1 MKKLALISVNDKTG
15 IIDFAKELQEQFNF
29 EIIST
34 GKTAQLL
41 AEKGLKITSVSDF
54 TKFPEILDGRV
65 KTLHPKIFGGILA
78 DTSNKTHLK
87 EIKSLGI
94 SPISMVIVNLY
105 PFEKER
111 TIEQIDIGGVSL
123 IRAGAKNYASVTV
136 VSDINDYSL
145 VLDEMTNNKGEVSL
159 EMKKRLA
166 AKAFRTT
173 AYYDTLISEYLCKKD
188 FDEKFVL
195 GFSKTMDLR
204 YGENP
209 HQKGAFYS
217 KTLFKTPISD
227 FKKMQGKELSF
238 NNILDIDAT
247 ISCLSYL
254 DSKRPVAVVIKH
266 TNPCGA
272 AYGENITFAFEKAWK
287 GDSLAA
293 FGGIVGVNRE
303 VDEKLSKKML
313 SKGFFEVLVCPE
325 ISDEALKIFSV
336 KKNLRIMVNADLKN
350 LKVNN
355 ELDFKHVR
363 GGILLQEPDTY
374 KLNAGDL
381 KIVTRKRPTDLQM
394 NNLLLAW
401 ELARV
406 SKSNTIVLVKNEALV
421 SSGVGQQDRKRCCE
435 LAVSKAGKRAKNCV
449 CASDAFFPFSDGP
462 EILIKAGVA
471 AIIQPG
477 GSIRDQETIDL
488 CNKHKV
494 AMVFTG
500 VRCFK
505 H

>member
-1 MKKLALISVNDKTG
+1 MKKLALISVYDKTG
-15 IIDFAKELQEQFNF
+15 IVDFANELQEQFNF

-41 AEKGLKITSVSDF
+41 AEKCLKITSVSDF

-65 KTLHPKIFGGILA
+65 KTLHPMIFGGILA
-78 DTSNKTHLK
+78 DLTNKKHVSELRK
-87 EIKSLGI
+87 YEMRPFSL
-94 SPISMVIVNLY
+94 VVVNLY

-123 IRAGAKNYASVTV
+123 IRAAAKNYSSVGV
-136 VSDINDYSL
+136 VCSPEDYGY
-145 VLDEMTNNKGEVSL
+145 VLSEMQVNNGMMTL
-159 EMKKRLA
+159 ETRKKLA

-173 AYYDTLISEYLCKKD
+173 AYYDTLISEYLGKKY
-188 FDEKFVL
+188 FEEKFVL
-195 GFSKTMDLR
+195 AFSKTMDLR

-209 HQKGAFYS
+209 HQKGAFYT
-217 KTLFKTPISD
+217 KGGFD
-227 FKKMQGKELSF
+227 FKQIQGKKLSF
-238 NNILDIDAT
+238 NNILDVDAAVNVLSFLDLKR
-247 ISCLSYL
+247 SC
-254 DSKRPVAVVIKH
+254 AVVVKH
-266 TNPCGA
+266 TNPCGV
-272 AYGENITFAFEKAWK
+272 AYGGDIYQAFERAWS
-287 GDSLAA
+287 GDTLAA
-293 FGGIVGVNRE
+293 FGGIVGVNE
-303 VDEKLSKKML
+303 TVDEKLATHMIQ
-313 SKGFFEVLVCPE
+313 KGFFEVLVCPE
-325 ISDEALKIFSV
+325 ISEKALEAFSV
-336 KKNLRIMVNADLKN
+336 KKNLRIMVNPGIKN
-350 LKVNN
+350 LKVNE

-363 GGILLQEPDTY
+363 GGILVQEPDTY
-374 KLNAGDL
+374 ELKPTDL
-381 KIVTRKRPTDLQM
+381 KIVTKKRPTKLQM
-394 NNLLLAW
+394 NNLFLAW

-435 LAVSKAGKRAKNCV
+435 LAVSKAGKRSKNCV

-462 EILIKAGVA
+462 EILIKAGVK

-488 CNKHKV
+488 CNKYKV